1 MKRLNIRKA
10 IKHPGAL
17 RKTLGIKKGHTIPLD
32 TLRDL
37 AHSQNKKT
45 AQRARF
51 ALTLRKINA
60 RHKKK

>member
-17 RKTLGIKKGHTIPLD
+17 RKTAGVKNGHTIPLA
-32 TLRDL
+32 TLREL
-37 AHSQNKKT
+37 SHSQNKKT

-51 ALTLRKINA
+51 ALTLRKIDA
-60 RHKKK
+60 RRKHK